1 MWVLDASAAAELL
14 LGTDRGLD
22 VEAALGADDI
32 YAPQLLAVEVLSVL
46 RGMVRGGH
54 LAVRR
59 AEAALDDL
67 EDLGLA
73 WTDLPP
79 LLGAAWTW
87 RHNISAYDAVYVA
100 LAASLDC
107 RVLTWDRRLSAACD
121 ICVLP
126 GPR

>member
-67 EDLGLA
+67 EDLGRPCSERPGRGVTTSPPTTPCTSLWPPH
-73 WTDLPP
+73 WT
-79 LLGAAWTW
+79 AE
-87 RHNISAYDAVYVA
+87 
-100 LAASLDC
+100 C
-107 RVLTWDRRLSAACD
+107 
-121 ICVLP
+121 
-126 GPR
+126 